1 MLNFLIFTGYGE
13 QNSALANRMAGN
25 FPGSD
30 PSTTPGSFGGGLT
43 RNEGTIPGIG
53 IAMPLSIP
61 SLDTS
66 AQGDQKPPVSASIP
80 SGAPPLPPGPHPS
93 LFAANQQQSYQQN
106 AQQLQHHQLHQQQM
120 TSLPLAPPNM
130 PQLQH
135 PSHLPMLQH
144 PQLPRPP
151 SQLPSH
157 NMPSMPM
164 RPMVLVTYLQLFY
177 RKLLLFFCLQN
188 LALSQENWKGLIIK

>member
-1 MLNFLIFTGYGE
+1 MIFAGYGE
-13 QNSALANRMAGN
+13 QNSTLANRMAGN

-61 SLDTS
+61 SLETS
-66 AQGDQKPPVSASIP
+66 AQGDQKPPISASIP

-93 LFAANQQQSYQQN
+93 LFSANQQQPYQQN

-120 TSLPLAPPNM
+120 TSLPLPPPNM
-130 PQLQH
+130 SQLQH

-164 RPMVLVTYLQLFY
+164 RPMVLLAYPLSFF
-177 RKLLLFFCLQN
+177 LFF
-188 LALSQENWKGLIIK
+188 